1 MKHKDTVDG
10 HIFRMVR
17 SFTNKQH
24 NLQYVAYYNEGFK
37 IDAENFNLIEN
48 EIVDPN
54 NLPKNSVFSIVIKI
68 VAAFFYRFYLMVF
81 FSSYFIVWS
90 LGFVS
95 KWTFRFLINLI
106 NAQPGIQQ

>member
-10 HIFRMVR
+10 LIFRMVR
-17 SFTNKQH
+17 GFINKQH

-54 NLPKNSVFSIVIKI
+54 NLPKNFAFSIVIKI
-68 VAAFFYRFYLMVF
+68 VAAFLYRFYLMVF
-81 FSSYFIVWS
+81 FSAYFIVWS
-90 LGFVS
+90 LGFVL
-95 KWTFRFLINLI
+95 KWIFRLLINLI
-106 NAQPGIQQ
+106 NA